1 MSILTKIC
9 VVILLV
15 LVLIA
20 CPVFISMA
28 TVPQNYK
35 ALYRAEQ
42 QASQLHQINAQYAE
56 MARQQA
62 VELANAARDKAE
74 DIETRLTQKN
84 QALQAQLAA
93 AQTVSSNVQTQLAE
107 LSARMGEL
115 DKTYDAYLKQQQ
127 RVEEQL
133 ADARRENAEL
143 AEENRKVTELLRQ
156 AQGDIERLEKVA
168 RVLREEKAEADRT
181 IEDLQEKLAQAETRG
196 GPTAAE
202 PTEVTADREIT
213 GTVTVVRDD
222 LAGINVGSANGV
234 RENMKLIIHR
244 GDRFV
249 GYLRV
254 SEVDVNSSAGFIVDN
269 RLDVMRGDKVT
280 TLEAMGG

>member
-62 VELANAARDKAE
+62 VDAAIAARNRAQE
-74 DIETRLTQKN
+74 VERRLTDTN
-84 QALQAQLAA
+84 RDLQAQLAA
-93 AQTVSSNVQTQLAE
+93 AQTISSNVQTQLAQ

-133 ADARRENAEL
+133 AEARRENAEL
-143 AEENRKVTELLRQ
+143 AEENRKVNELLRQ

-181 IEDLQEKLAQAETRG
+181 IEDLQTRLAQAETRG
-196 GPTAAE
+196 APTAGE
-202 PTEVTADREIT
+202 PAEVTADREII

-244 GDRFV
+244 GDQFV